1 VTSVTEVEAS
11 FSTLGGVFLTPAR
24 ELAIRA
30 ENARGVVFDWDG
42 VFNGGSKGEGASSS
56 FNEADSMGTNLLRY
70 ALWRARG
77 EQPVAAIVTGE
88 DNPTARR
95 FATRE
100 HFHAVYS
107 GVKNKAIAIDE
118 LCAAHSLDSRELI
131 CMFDDV
137 NDLGMAEKCGVRVLV
152 RRDSSPLLQE
162 HVARHGLCDYITAA
176 RSHENAVREAAELL
190 LGLLGVFEQVVAS
203 RVAWDADYAR
213 YFAARQALQ
222 THFDTGARVQTC

>member
-1 VTSVTEVEAS
+1 MTSVTDVEAS
-11 FSTLGGVFLTPAR
+11 FSALGGVFVTPAQA
-24 ELAIRA
+24 LAA
-30 ENARGVVFDWDG
+30 QAAGARGVVFDWDG
-42 VFNGGSKGEGASSS
+42 VFNSGSKGEGTSSS

-70 ALWRARG
+70 ALWRIRG
-77 EQPVAAIVTGE
+77 EQAVAAIITGE

-107 GVKNKAIAIDE
+107 GVKNKGAALEE
-118 LCAAHSLDSRELI
+118 LCAAHGLDCREMI

-137 NDLGMAEKCGVRVLV
+137 NDLGMAAKCGVRVLV

-162 HVARHGLCDYITAA
+162 HVARHGLCDYVTAA
-176 RSHENAVREAAELL
+176 RSNENAVREAAELL

-213 YFAARQALQ
+213 YFASRQAMQ
-222 THFDTGARVQTC
+222 THFDTGARV

>member
-1 VTSVTEVEAS
+1 MTSITDVEAS
-11 FSTLGGVFLTPAR
+11 FSALGGVFLTPAE
-24 ELAIRA
+24 ELRSLV
-30 ENARGVVFDWDG
+30 EPARGMVFDWDG
-42 VFNGGSKGEGASSS
+42 VFNSGSKGEGAASTFS
-56 FNEADSMGTNLLRY
+56 EADSMGTNLLRY

-77 EQPVAAIVTGE
+77 EQPFTAIITGE

-100 HFHAVYS
+100 HFQAVYS
-107 GVKNKAIAIDE
+107 GVKNKGVAIDE
-118 LCAAHSLDSRELI
+118 LCAAHQLSGRELI

-137 NDLGMAEKCGVRVLV
+137 NDLGMAAKCGVRVLV
-152 RRDSSPLLQE
+152 RRDSSPLLKE

-190 LGLLGVFEQVVAS
+190 LGLLGAFERVVAS

-213 YFAARQALQ
+213 YFEARQAIQ
-222 THFDTGARVQTC
+222 TQFDTGARI